1 MAEETKKKDG
11 GKAASILKKI
21 FLNPIVLSIFA
32 MLLLCFIGVFYV
44 SGWLGSYTKHGVEV
58 EVPDLKGMA
67 EHDASELLST
77 KKLGYEIIDSTY
89 ARGFKP
95 GTIVEQVPKAGS
107 KVKEGRRLYLT
118 VQAREAKK
126 VSLPEVREGSARQA
140 EATLNSIGI
149 KVAHLEYIPS
159 TQAGNVIEVKY
170 HDKIVSPGYRIVEG
184 SEVTLVIGRGLTNE
198 EAVVPSFRG
207 LRLETA
213 KNAAHEGN
221 LNIGAVSYDADVTT
235 DFQKESAFVYKQ
247 FPITGKTVPAGTRV
261 DIFLTLNR
269 NILEEP
275 EEVFVDSTVTQK
287 AEGAEDGLW
296 DN

>member
-1 MAEETKKKDG
+1 MAEENKKKEG
-11 GKAASILKKI
+11 GKGTSILKKI

-32 MLLLCFIGVFYV
+32 MLLLSVLGVFYV
-44 SGWLGSYTKHGVEV
+44 SGWLDSYTQHGKEI
-58 EVPDLKGMA
+58 EVPDLKGMV
-67 EHDASELLST
+67 ESDAAELLST

-95 GTIVEQVPKAGS
+95 GSIVEQVPKAGS

-126 VSLPEVREGSARQA
+126 VNLPEVREGSARQA

-149 KVAHLEYIPS
+149 KVANLEYIPS
-159 TQAGNVIEVKY
+159 DQAGNVIEVKY
-170 HDKIVSPGYRIVEG
+170 RDKVITPGYKIVEG

-207 LRLETA
+207 QRLETA
-213 KNAAHEGN
+213 KNTAHERN
-221 LNIGAVSYDADVTT
+221 LNIGAIKYDADVTT
-235 DFQKESAFVYKQ
+235 DFQKENAFVYKQ
-247 FPITGKTVPAGTRV
+247 YPITGKTVPAGTRV
-261 DIFLTLNR
+261 DIFLTLNK

-275 EEVFVDSTVTQK
+275 EDVFVDSTATQK

>member
-1 MAEETKKKDG
+1 MAEETKKKEG
-11 GKAASILKKI
+11 GKGASILKKI
-21 FLNPIVLSIFA
+21 FLNPIVLSVLA
-32 MLLLCFIGVFYV
+32 MLLLGFIGIFFVR
-44 SGWLGSYTKHGVEV
+44 GWLDKYTHHGEEI
-58 EVPDLKGMA
+58 EVPDLKGMV
-67 EHDASELLST
+67 ENDASELLST

-95 GTIVEQVPKAGS
+95 GAIVEQVPKAGS

-126 VSLPEVREGSARQA
+126 VNLPEVREGSARQA

-149 KVAHLEYIPS
+149 KVANLEYIPS
-159 TQAGNVIEVKY
+159 DQAGNVIEVKY
-170 HDKIVSPGYRIVEG
+170 RDKVVTPGYKIVEG

-207 LRLETA
+207 QRLETA
-213 KNAAHEGN
+213 KNTAHERN
-221 LNIGAVSYDADVTT
+221 LNIGAIKYDADVTT
-235 DFQKESAFVYKQ
+235 DFQKENAFVYKQ
-247 FPITGKTVPAGTRV
+247 YPITGKTVPAGTRV
-261 DIFLTLNR
+261 DIFLSLNK

-275 EEVFVDSTVTQK
+275 EEVFVDSTATQRV
-287 AEGAEDGLW
+287 EGAEDGLW

>member
-1 MAEETKKKDG
+1 MAEETKKKEG
-11 GKAASILKKI
+11 GKGASILKKI
-21 FLNPIVLSIFA
+21 FLNPIVLSVLA
-32 MLLLCFIGVFYV
+32 MLLLGFIGIFFVR
-44 SGWLGSYTKHGVEV
+44 GWLDKYTHHGEEI
-58 EVPDLKGMA
+58 EVPDLKGMV
-67 EHDASELLST
+67 ENDASELLST

-95 GTIVEQVPKAGS
+95 GAIVEQVPKAGS

-126 VSLPEVREGSARQA
+126 VNLPEVREGSARQA

-149 KVAHLEYIPS
+149 KVANLEYIPS
-159 TQAGNVIEVKY
+159 DQAGNVIEVKY
-170 HDKIVSPGYRIVEG
+170 RDKVITPGYKIVEG

-207 LRLETA
+207 QRLETA
-213 KNAAHEGN
+213 KNTAHERN
-221 LNIGAVSYDADVTT
+221 LNIGAIKYDADVTT
-235 DFQKESAFVYKQ
+235 DFQKENAFVYKQ
-247 FPITGKTVPAGTRV
+247 YPITGKTVPAGTRV
-261 DIFLTLNR
+261 DIFLSLNK

-275 EEVFVDSTVTQK
+275 EEVFVDSTATQRV
-287 AEGAEDGLW
+287 EGAEDGLW